1 MSNTDFHLAAI
12 RLKKQLRQA
21 GYRRAA
27 MNLEVAIRHNGLPI
41 TKVAP
46 GERILVR
53 GALPV
58 EAPAGTLVAI
68 DAKTG
73 ELICDEFQVVTMK
86 PARDPR
92 SDRKMAN
99 RTVRMPDDLVA
110 ALQAHRP
117 GENFGA
123 IVRDILAAHL
133 KAAGVMS

>member
-1 MSNTDFHLAAI
+1 MSHTDFHLAAI
-12 RLKKQLRQA
+12 RLKKQLRVA

-27 MNLEVAIRHNGLPI
+27 MNLEVAIRHNGLPL

-58 EAPAGTLVAI
+58 EAPAGTLVGI

-73 ELICDEFQVVTMK
+73 VLICTEFQVVTMK
-86 PARDPR
+86 PARPAHR
-92 SDRKMAN
+92 EQMSN
-99 RTVRMPDDLVA
+99 RTIRMPDDLVE

-117 GENFGA
+117 NENFGA

-133 KAAGVMS
+133 KAAGVM